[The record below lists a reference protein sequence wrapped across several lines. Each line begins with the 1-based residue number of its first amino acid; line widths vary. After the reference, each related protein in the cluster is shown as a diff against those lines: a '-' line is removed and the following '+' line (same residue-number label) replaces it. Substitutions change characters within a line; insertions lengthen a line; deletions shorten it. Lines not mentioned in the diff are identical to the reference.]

1 MKLRAIFEPA
11 DQETSLAVQRL
22 DDGGLFIEL
31 RTDDG
36 WLDIIL
42 SEKEFEN
49 LKEYINLTEKFLD

>member
-11 DQETSLAVQRL
+11 DQETSLVVQRL

-49 LKEYINLTEKFLD
+49 LKEYLNLTEKFLD

>member
-11 DQETSLAVQRL
+11 DQETGLAVQRL

-49 LKEYINLTEKFLD
+49 LKEYLILTEKFLD

>member
-11 DQETSLAVQRL
+11 DHDTSLAVQRL

-31 RTDDG
+31 GTDDG

-49 LKEYINLTEKFLD
+49 LKEYLIFTEKFLD